1 MEAVQVAMQ
10 RMEVLQEYPQTW
22 QLLAHCV
29 LNIRRIHFVQ
39 RLILIPYQMPV

>member
-1 MEAVQVAMQ
+1 MEEEQVVMQ

-22 QLLAHCV
+22 QLLVRYV